1 MDPDCGHATQHRLEK
16 EQLWV
21 QLDAHSEPQCG
32 SKAQHPFTS
41 HTKGGWRKTPGASW
55 GQGKSPISY
64 QEVGGVARAGEM
76 EGRQLLPF
84 PGWLLQKCDHL
95 TLTPTIGKGQELQ
108 TAASGLRPPRAPGL
122 LHGGLLALAEPTSL
136 PTISLPLPEPSSGQS
151 VCYSRSFPQIRRE
164 VRLG

>member
-108 TAASGLRPPRAPGL
+108 TAASGLRGRL
-122 LHGGLLALAEPTSL
+122 VCCMEVCL
-136 PTISLPLPEPSSGQS
+136 PWLSPHPCRPSPSHSPNPAAQS